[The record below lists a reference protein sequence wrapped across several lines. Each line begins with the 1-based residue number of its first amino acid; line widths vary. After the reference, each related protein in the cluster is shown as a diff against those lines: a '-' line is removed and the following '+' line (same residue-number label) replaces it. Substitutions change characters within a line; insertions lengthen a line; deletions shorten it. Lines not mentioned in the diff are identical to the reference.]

1 MKKVQLFLFI
11 SIVITISTFSITE
24 FIPENYDAVCL
35 AHNVSEHY
43 VQSKSVGI
51 VSLLAD
57 SLGLEPMIQGVIA
70 SSFSEYG
77 ITTEQLGSIFKG
89 DILTVLLGT
98 DMTVVLGPSPEAS
111 KLEGIL
117 KDAFREDLYTRN
129 ISDYLLISTSQ
140 EAIEQCVAGGGTIP
154 SDLLDE
160 FQDPNVCSVM
170 YAPPIDRDGII
181 ISQTG
186 IVSIVDD
193 ELVGEIRF
201 VAHNDKSK
209 ELLRSL
215 MPNSGYA
222 LYKDPNLGGEI
233 FVFANTSDLSSIG
246 KLIENFILSERNLDI
261 PFLSK
266 IMTEIGAEQ
275 PSRGEIEKITT
286 TAEEFTAM
294 SEKFTGQLALSLKIS
309 ETLGSLLGSLISEEG
324 EEAEVISP
332 TVYAVAQADI
342 SLEELGNLIGS
353 QDYQTIAGSEYLTVE
368 GLFITVKNGQIKV
381 LSQNPQEYAV
391 EQGSLQKALEHYQP
405 SMPIFV
411 FADITPLINT
421 ILGDMGVESH
431 FILTSDISDE
441 AVRIYWSL
449 K

>member
-11 SIVITISTFSITE
+11 SIVVAISTFSITE
-24 FIPENYDAVCL
+24 FIPENYDAVYI

-43 VQSKSVGI
+43 AQSKSVGI

-57 SLGLEPMIQGVIA
+57 SLGLEPMIQGIIA

-77 ITTEQLGSIFKG
+77 ITTEQLGSIFEG
-89 DILTVLLGT
+89 DILTILSGT
-98 DMTVVLGPSPEAS
+98 DITVVLEPSPEAS
-111 KLEGIL
+111 KLEDIL
-117 KDAFREDLYTRN
+117 KDVFGEDLYTRN

-154 SDLLDE
+154 SDLLNE

-170 YAPPIDRDGII
+170 YAPPIDRDGMV

-222 LYKDPNLGGEI
+222 LHKDPNLGGEI
-233 FVFANTSDLSSIG
+233 FVFANISDLSSVG
-246 KLIENFILSERNLDI
+246 KLIENFILSEENLDI
-261 PFLSK
+261 PFLSE
-266 IMTEIGAEQ
+266 IMTEIDVEQ
-275 PSRGEIEKITT
+275 PSREEIEKITA
-286 TAEEFTAM
+286 TA
-294 SEKFTGQLALSLKIS
+294 EKFTGQLALSLKIS

-353 QDYQTIAGSEYLTVE
+353 QDYQTIAGSEYLVVE
-368 GLFITVKNGQIKV
+368 GLFITTENGQIKV

-391 EQGSLQKALEHYQP
+391 EQGSLQKALEYYQL

>member
-11 SIVITISTFSITE
+11 SIVIAISTFSITE
-24 FIPENYDAVCL
+24 FIPENYDAVYL

-57 SLGLEPMIQGVIA
+57 SLGLEPMIQGIIA

-77 ITTEQLGSIFKG
+77 ITTEQLGSIFEG
-89 DILTVLLGT
+89 DILTVLSGT
-98 DMTVVLGPSPEAS
+98 DITVVLGPSPETS
-111 KLEGIL
+111 KLGDIL
-117 KDAFREDLYTRN
+117 KDAFGEDLYTRN

-154 SDLLDE
+154 SDLFDE

-170 YAPPIDRDGII
+170 YAPPIDRDGIV

-215 MPNSGYA
+215 MPNSRYA

-233 FVFANTSDLSSIG
+233 FVFVNTSDLSSVG
-246 KLIENFILSERNLDI
+246 KLIENFILSEENLDI
-261 PFLSK
+261 PFLSE
-266 IMTEIGAEQ
+266 IMTEIDVEQ
-275 PSRGEIEKITT
+275 PSREEIEKITA
-286 TAEEFTAM
+286 TA
-294 SEKFTGQLALSLKIS
+294 EKFTGQLALSLKIS
-309 ETLGSLLGSLISEEG
+309 ETLGSLLGSLISEEA

-353 QDYQTIAGSEYLTVE
+353 QDYQTIAGSEYLVEE
-368 GLFITVKNGQIKV
+368 GLFITTENGQIKV

-391 EQGSLQKALEHYQP
+391 EQGSLQKALEYYQP

>member
-1 MKKVQLFLFI
+1 MRKVQLFLFI
-11 SIVITISTFSITE
+11 SIVVAISTFSMTE
-24 FIPENYDAVCL
+24 FIPANYDAVYI

-43 VQSKSVGI
+43 AQSKSVGI

-57 SLGLEPMIQGVIA
+57 SLGLEPMIQGIIA

-77 ITTEQLGSIFKG
+77 ITTEQLGSIFEG
-89 DILTVLLGT
+89 DILTVLSGT
-98 DMTVVLGPSPEAS
+98 DITVVLGPSLEAS
-111 KLEGIL
+111 KLGDIL
-117 KDAFREDLYTRN
+117 KDVFGEDLYTRN

-154 SDLLDE
+154 SDLLNE

-170 YAPPIDRDGII
+170 YAPPIDRDGIV

-222 LYKDPNLGGEI
+222 LHKDPNLGGEI
-233 FVFANTSDLSSIG
+233 FVFANTSDLSSVG
-246 KLIENFILSERNLDI
+246 KLIENFILSEENLDI
-261 PFLSK
+261 PFLSE
-266 IMTEIGAEQ
+266 IMTEIDAEQ
-275 PSRGEIEKITT
+275 PSREEIEKITA
-286 TAEEFTAM
+286 TA
-294 SEKFTGQLALSLKIS
+294 EKFTGQLALSLKIS

-353 QDYQTIAGSEYLTVE
+353 QDYQTIAGGEYLVVE
-368 GLFITVKNGQIKV
+368 GLFITTENGQIKV

-391 EQGSLQKALEHYQP
+391 EQGSLQKALEYYQP

>member
-1 MKKVQLFLFI
+1 MRKVQLFLFI
-11 SIVITISTFSITE
+11 SIVVAISTFSMTE
-24 FIPENYDAVCL
+24 FIPENYDAVYI

-43 VQSKSVGI
+43 AQSKSVGI

-57 SLGLEPMIQGVIA
+57 SLGLEPMIQGIIA

-77 ITTEQLGSIFKG
+77 ITTEQLGSIFEG
-89 DILTVLLGT
+89 DILTVLSGT
-98 DMTVVLGPSPEAS
+98 DITVVLGPSPEAS
-111 KLEGIL
+111 KLGDIL
-117 KDAFREDLYTRN
+117 KDVFGEDLYTRN

-170 YAPPIDRDGII
+170 YAPPIDRDGIV

-222 LYKDPNLGGEI
+222 LHKDPNLGGEI
-233 FVFANTSDLSSIG
+233 FVFANISDLSSVG
-246 KLIENFILSERNLDI
+246 KLIENFILSEENLDI
-261 PFLSK
+261 PFLSE
-266 IMTEIGAEQ
+266 IMTEIDAEQ
-275 PSRGEIEKITT
+275 PSREEIEKITA
-286 TAEEFTAM
+286 TA
-294 SEKFTGQLALSLKIS
+294 EKFTGQLALSLKIS

-353 QDYQTIAGSEYLTVE
+353 QDYQTIAGGEYLVVE
-368 GLFITVKNGQIKV
+368 GLFITTENGQIKV

-391 EQGSLQKALEHYQP
+391 EQGSLQKALEYYQP